1 MCLFLCVR
9 DFGNSGSMQSSS
21 GGDEE
26 YDLRT
31 KFFIL
36 DCESYSFLSLS
47 FYLTSIG
54 LYPDFIFSLSVD
66 KVETL
71 ISNYFYK

>member
-1 MCLFLCVR
+1 M
-9 DFGNSGSMQSSS
+9 SGILVIVVVCNPRVV
-21 GGDEE
+21 GDEE
-26 YDLRT
+26 YDLQT